1 MKYINKGLD
10 ILYSHC
16 ATIVM
21 GTVYPSWTPVF
32 IPGF

>member
-16 ATIVM
+16 ATSGM
-21 GTVYPSWTPVF
+21 GTVYPF
-32 IPGF
+32 

>member
-21 GTVYPSWTPVF
+21 GTVYPS
-32 IPGF
+32 